1 MLIVVFI
8 AFINERVKFFMSR
21 YDIDEKVRNKYV
33 AIIGKFFNEVDSKTT
48 KDIES
53 MENDSFVLP
62 LSDTELNPY
71 TPQTILELE
80 LDFGFKYDDM
90 DMDTNGREMDF
101 WIYLYRETEGL
112 THKVCIQ
119 GTGITFELN
128 LKISVG

>member
-1 MLIVVFI
+1 
-8 AFINERVKFFMSR
+8 MSR

-33 AIIGKFFNEVDSKTT
+33 AIIGKFFNEVDPKTT

-71 TPQTILELE
+71 TLQTILELE
-80 LDFGFKYDDM
+80 LDFGFKDSDM
-90 DMDTNGREMDF
+90 DRNGCDMDF